1 MCKVMGDRDR
11 TTTGVAKR
19 VRDHLRKVLLK
30 LTSSE
35 PQQREA
41 KRSLRQTR
49 IEVDREEDGS

>member
-1 MCKVMGDRDR
+1 MGDRDR

-41 KRSLRQTR
+41 KRSLRQTH